1 VLIYRRGGYASLK
14 LGELSDVVHAASFAG
29 LRDATL
35 FPSQGLKSQGN
46 SRQDALARMSRG
58 PEMET
63 QMNRSILVCVLTFA
77 AAASLAAQQ
86 AGQSGAYQG
95 TSNPP
100 SNDTIISDPPVDAAP
115 APVAPVAAAPA
126 AKPSAARYEQT
137 QDQVQAQT
145 LQPAAVNAEAAD
157 GTDGGIVQIAPDQ
170 PAGPGLSQRAA
181 DPDGDIVHP
190 APLGPNELAD
200 GTSIRVRLLTSVSTN
215 FSQEG
220 EAFRSTVAS
229 DVVQDDHVL
238 IPAGSEIDGRI
249 THVSRGGFGGH
260 GSMNLVP
267 ETVIL
272 PDGSRF
278 RMYGQVTAT
287 PGSNARVGSEGSIN
301 PGSHL
306 KRDSIEYGGAVGAGA
321 VTGAI
326 LGGPAG
332 ALAGS
337 LVGAGVITAHLLIS
351 HPQAELNE
359 GTYLQFML
367 TQRLNLVPATAN
379 GN

>member
-1 VLIYRRGGYASLK
+1 
-14 LGELSDVVHAASFAG
+14 
-29 LRDATL
+29 
-35 FPSQGLKSQGN
+35 
-46 SRQDALARMSRG
+46 
-58 PEMET
+58 MET
-63 QMNRSILVCVLTFA
+63 HMNRSILVCVLTFA
-77 AAASLAAQQ
+77 SAAYLAAQQ
-86 AGQSGAYQG
+86 SGQYQG

-100 SNDTIISDPPVDAAP
+100 SNDTIISGPPADAAP
-115 APVAPVAAAPA
+115 APAAAPA
-126 AKPSAARYEQT
+126 AAASAGAAKPSPAHRYEQT

-145 LQPAAVNAEAAD
+145 QTGQQGENAAPPD
-157 GTDGGIVQIAPDQ
+157 GTDSGIVQIAPD
-170 PAGPGLSQRAA
+170 PSTAGPVLSQRSASE
-181 DPDGDIVHP
+181 PDGDIVHP
-190 APLGPNELAD
+190 AALGPNELGE

-220 EAFRSTVAS
+220 EQFRSSVAS
-229 DVVQDDHVL
+229 DVVQDDRVL

-249 THVSRGGFGGH
+249 THVSCGSFGGH

-267 ETVIL
+267 ETVVL

-287 PGSNARVGSEGSIN
+287 PGSNTKVGSEGSIN
-301 PGSHL
+301 PGSHV
-306 KRDSIEYGGAVGAGA
+306 KRDSIEYGGAIGGGA
-321 VTGAI
+321 VTGAV

-337 LVGAGVITAHLLIS
+337 IVGAGVITAHLLIS
-351 HPQAELNE
+351 HPQAKLDE

-367 TQRLNLVPATAN
+367 TERLNLVPASAN

>member
-1 VLIYRRGGYASLK
+1 
-14 LGELSDVVHAASFAG
+14 
-29 LRDATL
+29 
-35 FPSQGLKSQGN
+35 
-46 SRQDALARMSRG
+46 
-58 PEMET
+58 MET
-63 QMNRSILVCVLTFA
+63 QMNRSILVCVFTFA

-100 SNDTIISDPPVDAAP
+100 SNDTIISDPPADAASTPVVAAP
-115 APVAPVAAAPA
+115 AAP

-145 LQPAAVNAEAAD
+145 QTGQSSAAAAD

-367 TQRLNLVPATAN
+367 TQRLNLIPAAAN

>member
-1 VLIYRRGGYASLK
+1 
-14 LGELSDVVHAASFAG
+14 
-29 LRDATL
+29 
-35 FPSQGLKSQGN
+35 
-46 SRQDALARMSRG
+46 
-58 PEMET
+58 MEIR
-63 QMNRSILVCVLTFA
+63 MNRSIFICALMVV

-86 AGQSGAYQG
+86 AGQFEG
-95 TSNPP
+95 TSKPP
-100 SNDTIISDPPVDAAP
+100 SNDTIVSDPPVDAAP
-115 APVAPVAAAPA
+115 APVATVQAPA
-126 AKPSAARYEQT
+126 EKPSAAHYAQPAEPAPVQA
-137 QDQVQAQT
+137 QVQVQAPAE
-145 LQPAAVNAEAAD
+145 QPAAVDTANATP
-157 GTDGGIVQIAPDQ
+157 TDGSDSGIVQIAPD
-170 PAGPGLSQRAA
+170 PPSGPSLSQRIAA

-190 APLGPNELAD
+190 APLGANELGE
-200 GTSIRVRLLTSVSTN
+200 GTQIRVRLLNGVSTA
-215 FSQEG
+215 FSEEG
-220 EAFRSTVAS
+220 EGFRSRVAS

-249 THVSRGGFGGH
+249 TRVSTGSFGGH

-287 PGSNARVGSEGSIN
+287 PGSNTKVNGEGTIN

-306 KRDSIEYGGAVGAGA
+306 KRNSIEYGGAVGAGA

-326 LGGPAG
+326 LAGPAG

-351 HPQAELNE
+351 HPQATLDE
-359 GTYLQFML
+359 GTYLQFTL
-367 TQRLNLVPATAN
+367 TERLNLVPAAVN

>member
-1 VLIYRRGGYASLK
+1 
-14 LGELSDVVHAASFAG
+14 
-29 LRDATL
+29 
-35 FPSQGLKSQGN
+35 
-46 SRQDALARMSRG
+46 
-58 PEMET
+58 MEIH
-63 QMNRSILVCVLTFA
+63 MNRSILVCAFMV

-86 AGQSGAYQG
+86 AGKSDPYQG

-100 SNDTIISDPPVDAAP
+100 SNDTIVSEPADAPP
-115 APVAPVAAAPA
+115 AAASPATA
-126 AKPSAARYEQT
+126 AKPSPAHRDSQPAEQT
-137 QDQVQAQT
+137 QDQVQNQVQDQVQTQAQNERQAT
-145 LQPAAVNAEAAD
+145 VNGGDAGSAD
-157 GTDGGIVQIAPDQ
+157 GTDNGIVQVAPDP
-170 PAGPGLSQRAA
+170 PAGPDLSRRATA

-190 APLGPNELAD
+190 GPLGPNELAD
-200 GTSIRVRLLTSVSTN
+200 GTSIRVRLLNSVSTS
-215 FSQEG
+215 FSRVG
-220 EAFRSTVAS
+220 ESFRSRVAS

-249 THVSRGGFGGH
+249 THVSTGSFGGH
-260 GSMNLVP
+260 GSISMVP

-287 PGSNARVGSEGSIN
+287 PGSNTKVGSEGAID
-301 PGSHL
+301 PGSRV

-337 LVGAGVITAHLLIS
+337 LIGAGVITAHLLIS
-351 HPQAELNE
+351 HPQATLDE
-359 GTYLQFML
+359 GTYLQFVL
-367 TQRLNLVPATAN
+367 TERLNLVPATTT